1 MPTNRITDDQKAR
14 IEELRKDGW
23 TLREIS
29 HETGVSVATCSRH
42 LNRAGIVGDT
52 SRTVEAARARF
63 EAAQTARYDL
73 ICDLFDDLENLRT
86 RLNEPY
92 DEWLNGPDG
101 PTKVTLPE
109 PPLSE
114 CARITEVMRRTV
126 AEISRLEAE
135 FLENN
140 ELDSAKSFLQNLQS
154 SLEAAVALAG
164 PDNDPLNYDSD
175 YSVETDPEQQVK

>member
-1 MPTNRITDDQKAR
+1 MPSNRITDEQKR
-14 IEELRKDGW
+14 HIEELRKDGW

-114 CARITEVMRRTV
+114 CARITEVMRKTV

-135 FLENN
+135 FLANN
-140 ELDSAKSFLQNLQS
+140 ELDNARSFLENLQS

-175 YSVETDPEQQVK
+175 YSVHTDPEQ

>member
-1 MPTNRITDDQKAR
+1 MPTNRITDDQKR
-14 IEELRKDGW
+14 QIEALRKDGW
-23 TLREIS
+23 TLREIA

-42 LNRAGIVGDT
+42 LNRRGIVGDT

-73 ICDLFDDLENLRT
+73 ICDLFLDLENLRT

-92 DEWLNGPDG
+92 DEWINSPDG
-101 PTKVTLPE
+101 PVKVTLPE

-114 CARITEVMRRTV
+114 CARIAEVMRKTV
-126 AEISRLEAE
+126 VEINRLEAE
-135 FLENN
+135 FLANN
-140 ELDSAKSFLQNLQS
+140 ELDSARSFLQNLQA
-154 SLEAAVALAG
+154 SLEAAVELAG

-175 YSVETDPEQQVK
+175 YDVNTDPEQ

>member
-14 IEELRKDGW
+14 IEALRKDGW

-42 LNRAGIVGDT
+42 LNRRGIVGDT

-101 PTKVTLPE
+101 PIKVTLPE

-114 CARITEVMRRTV
+114 AAKILEVMRKTV

-135 FLENN
+135 FLANN

-175 YSVETDPEQQVK
+175 YSVHTDPEQ

>member
-1 MPTNRITDDQKAR
+1 MTSNRISDGQKR
-14 IEELRKDGW
+14 QIEALRKDGW

-42 LNRAGIVGDT
+42 LNRQGIVGDT

-114 CARITEVMRRTV
+114 CARITEVMRKTV

-135 FLENN
+135 FLANN
-140 ELDSAKSFLQNLQS
+140 ELESARSFLQNLQA

-164 PDNDPLNYDSD
+164 DDNDPLNYDSD
-175 YSVETDPEQQVK
+175 YSVHNDPEQ

>member
-1 MPTNRITDDQKAR
+1 MPTNRITEEQKR
-14 IEELRKDGW
+14 HIEALRKNGW

-42 LNRAGIVGDT
+42 LNRRGIVGDT

-92 DEWLNGPDG
+92 DEWLNSPGGPI
-101 PTKVTLPE
+101 KVTLPE

-140 ELDSAKSFLQNLQS
+140 ELDSARSLVASF
-154 SLEAAVALAG
+154 
-164 PDNDPLNYDSD
+164 
-175 YSVETDPEQQVK
+175 SVVYLGLPVTTS

>member
-1 MPTNRITDDQKAR
+1 MPTNRITDDQKR
-14 IEELRKDGW
+14 HIEELRKDGW
-23 TLREIS
+23 TLREIAQ
-29 HETGVSVATCSRH
+29 ETGVSVATCSRH

-101 PTKVTLPE
+101 PTRVTLPE

-114 CARITEVMRRTV
+114 CAKITEVMRKTV

-135 FLENN
+135 FLANN
-140 ELDSAKSFLQNLQS
+140 ELDSAKSFLQNLQT

-164 PDNDPLNYDSD
+164 PDKDPLNYDSD
-175 YSVETDPEQQVK
+175 YSVHTDPEQ